1 MGHPNSRKSIVLSY
15 ISSIPCS
22 PSQIS
27 SFLPVSCHKSPFG
40 GRVFLFAFPYSSS
53 CFHSLWSAKLVEMRA
68 FLVLSSLVLNVAL
81 AAPSDE
87 IRKRDVVTIQNA
99 IVTVSTAASNLDIA
113 IRVSPFSSSYILTN
127 PTDVPSQTLST
138 DPRSAEP
145 LVPAVMD
152 IEFALTQARTD
163 ILPTQSISIAEA
175 VNLQT
180 AADTLTKSLKI
191 MVMSSM
197 LQRQALDQLGMTP
210 MLLMS
215 FMNQN
220 MLSAALSQA
229 IVSKVPAEGISN
241 AAFALGGARGAVN
254 MGILSLS
261 NAPLVMPANMTPPPP
276 PAAPQQP
283 APPPAPENPQQP
295 PPQQP
300 PPQQPAPP
308 AAGATATGQGQ
319 GQGQGQA
326 APQENPASSAITAD
340 TNKTAS

>member
-1 MGHPNSRKSIVLSY
+1 MGHPKSQKSIASLF
-15 ISSIPCS
+15 ISCIPFS
-22 PSQIS
+22 PSRTPS
-27 SFLPVSCHKSPFG
+27 SSPVCCHKSPFG
-40 GRVFLFAFPYSSS
+40 GRVLLFTFPHFSS

-68 FLVLSSLVLNVAL
+68 FFVLSSLVLNVAL
-81 AAPSDE
+81 AAPSGE

-99 IVTVSTAASNLDIA
+99 IVTVSTAASNLDVA
-113 IRVSPFSSSYILTN
+113 IR
-127 PTDVPSQTLST
+127 TLSS

-145 LVPAVMD
+145 LVPAVME

-261 NAPLVMPANMTPPPP
+261 NAPLMMPANMTPPPP
-276 PAAPQQP
+276 PTAPQQP

-319 GQGQGQA
+319 GQA
-326 APQENPASSAITAD
+326 APQENPASSVITAD

>member
-1 MGHPNSRKSIVLSY
+1 
-15 ISSIPCS
+15 
-22 PSQIS
+22 
-27 SFLPVSCHKSPFG
+27 
-40 GRVFLFAFPYSSS
+40 
-53 CFHSLWSAKLVEMRA
+53 MRA

-81 AAPSDE
+81 AAPPSE
-87 IRKRDVVTIQNA
+87 ISKRDLVTIQGA
-99 IVTVSTAASNLDIA
+99 LVTVSTAASNLDVA
-113 IRVSPFSSSYILTN
+113 VRALNS
-127 PTDVPSQTLST
+127 
-138 DPRSAEP
+138 DPKTAGA

-163 ILPTQSISIAEA
+163 ILPTQPLSIGDAIT
-175 VNLQT
+175 LQN
-180 AADTLTKSLKI
+180 AADTLTKSFKI

-220 MLSAALSQA
+220 MLTAALSQA
-229 IVSKVPAEGISN
+229 VVSKVPAEGISN
-241 AAFALGGARGAVN
+241 TVFAFGGGGGAVN

-261 NAPLVMPANMTPPPP
+261 NPPLAMPANMTPPAPAP

-300 PPQQPAPP
+300 PPP
-308 AAGATATGQGQ
+308 AAGATAT

>member
-1 MGHPNSRKSIVLSY
+1 
-15 ISSIPCS
+15 
-22 PSQIS
+22 
-27 SFLPVSCHKSPFG
+27 
-40 GRVFLFAFPYSSS
+40 
-53 CFHSLWSAKLVEMRA
+53 MRA

-81 AAPSDE
+81 AAPSNE

-113 IRVSPFSSSYILTN
+113 IR
-127 PTDVPSQTLST
+127 TLST

-276 PAAPQQP
+276 PPAPQQP

-319 GQGQGQA
+319 GQGQA

-340 TNKTAS
+340 TNTTAS